1 MQMRARH
8 TRRPGQG
15 AGSRGTRGRNRLL
28 KASAGGGA
36 GRSPHHVGL
45 PTHGH
50 GSPDTTEHHRC
61 YHRCCCAA
69 SEEVTLTAKR
79 HTQTAG
85 ATLTPICPRTW
96 RTKPTQKPPVSGAR
110 ATLEGRLG
118 GSVASQ
124 WSQALWLCS
133 WTRCSHRWPVLSCGS
148 LWAPLG
154 HLATTHLDSHPE
166 PRPIYQGSGNTLG
179 TRGIRPGFRV
189 GGGKAGLQ
197 QQERSLR
204 KAGGTTL

>member
-1 MQMRARH
+1 MGTKRPLVQMRARH

-36 GRSPHHVGL
+36 GRSPRHVGL

-50 GSPDTTEHHRC
+50 GSPDTTERHRC

-79 HTQTAG
+79 HTQTVG

-96 RTKPTQKPPVSGAR
+96 RTEHTSPHKSHQEWSTCHPRGPPGRQCGLAVVSGAL
-110 ATLEGRLG
+110 ALLVDQVQPQ
-118 GSVASQ
+118 VAS
-124 WSQALWLCS
+124 
-133 WTRCSHRWPVLSCGS
+133 PVLWVS
-148 LWAPLG
+148 
-154 HLATTHLDSHPE
+154 
-166 PRPIYQGSGNTLG
+166 LG
-179 TRGIRPGFRV
+179 TTRAPGNYTP
-189 GGGKAGLQ
+189 GLP
-197 QQERSLR
+197 S
-204 KAGGTTL
+204 